1 MSLTSRWINQ
11 RVSLH
16 INCICPESSTR
27 PGLYIN
33 KGAQQW
39 QRIMADNML
48 TSQMW
53 GNNKLIMLNVDFC
66 MFAIDGYMFS
76 YMWMRHCDEAD
87 HSTRPLNQTT
97 SCCSLLAANPE
108 KLPRS
113 IHSQLLWD
121 QILGLHYFNLT
132 LTIHRAIFCWDL
144 RFPEF
149 LLLDSG
155 SKLAVREG
163 IPNAHWRLY
172 LFFPRVQRFT
182 CISMVSDDHPL
193 YNQVHLNICTAT
205 HWNGMECGGPPS
217 MWWTWWQ
224 EVKSPV
230 QWNH

>member
-1 MSLTSRWINQ
+1 
-11 RVSLH
+11 
-16 INCICPESSTR
+16 
-27 PGLYIN
+27 
-33 KGAQQW
+33 
-39 QRIMADNML
+39 
-48 TSQMW
+48 
-53 GNNKLIMLNVDFC
+53 

-113 IHSQLLWD
+113 IHPQLLWD
-121 QILGLHYFNLT
+121 QILGLHYFYLT

-172 LFFPRVQRFT
+172 LFFPKYKGLPASLWSLMIIPSTIKSIWTSAQLLT
-182 CISMVSDDHPL
+182 
-193 YNQVHLNICTAT
+193 
-205 HWNGMECGGPPS
+205 GMEWNVEDLPPCGEHGDRKLRALYSGTIRDGRVFASIVAPVEGLCRWHCRDSILCPEGLVS
-217 MWWTWWQ
+217 TNETWLFSCLCVHPEEPQRWL
-224 EVKSPV
+224 VNRK
-230 QWNH
+230 